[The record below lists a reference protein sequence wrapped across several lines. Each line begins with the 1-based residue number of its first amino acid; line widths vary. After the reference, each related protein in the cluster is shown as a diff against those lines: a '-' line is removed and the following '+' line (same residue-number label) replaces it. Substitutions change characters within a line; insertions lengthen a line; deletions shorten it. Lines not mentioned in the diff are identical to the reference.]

1 MATWADCMMTTST
14 GGVDTSVPTL
24 KCGEVIFE
32 RVLQITL
39 PLVGIALFVMFVTG
53 GVKLLTSGGNPESAA
68 GAKKTMTYAVM
79 GLALMALAF
88 LIFRLIEYFTKVNVT
103 NFVLPDPNAAP

>member
-1 MATWADCMMTTST
+1 MQKVET
-14 GGVDTSVPTL
+14 GGVTSTIPTI
-24 KCGEVIFE
+24 KCGEVVFE

-53 GVKLLTSGGNPESAA
+53 GVKLLTSGGNPEAA
-68 GAKKTMTYAVM
+68 GSAKSTMTYAVM

-103 NFVLPDPNAAP
+103 NFVIPDPNVP